1 MEIWVLICGLF
12 VLLGFEIRYRLI
24 IEQISESKAKINR
37 LSEEII
43 KLKDE
48 VKKKKDVLERI

>member
-1 MEIWVLICGLF
+1 MEIWVFICGLF

-24 IEQISESKAKINR
+24 IEQISESKAKISR